1 MALIPVPNQN
11 WMIDLVE
18 SGTDEHRI
26 RPAVYDYSMTNCML
40 EATLEMILKQCRY
53 FQSLYNPT
61 ITGNLGETKAWG
73 LILWLSSKAI
83 IELRFVIPV
92 MNFYK

>member
-1 MALIPVPNQN
+1 M
-11 WMIDLVE
+11 
-18 SGTDEHRI
+18 SGSTSDEHDDHDEHLI
-26 RPAVYDYSMTNCML
+26 RPAEYDYSMTNCML

-61 ITGNLGETKAWG
+61 ITGKLGETKDH
-73 LILWLSSKAI
+73 LKLLNLWLSSKAI

-92 MNFYK
+92 MHF